1 MRMLSC
7 IFVLLGAILT
17 HLPAHGL
24 RLSTRERDPDAEQP
38 KYNVSAVSLL
48 QNETHDDVGEKHLL
62 PAEDGD
68 NFHSL
73 EQNSVRSGY
82 GKLIS
87 AHIVSHMQVD
97 DCSVYCEGL
106 RNGIVVRRFPIVWL
120 SPQEDNLWHI
130 IEFDTKTSPDE
141 LTCSFGWT
149 DKVLLYKLYQ
159 ETPHHDQE
167 TNSKWLL
174 DERGLFYYKVPIGY
188 VIVKPWV

>member
-1 MRMLSC
+1 MIMRMLSC

-82 GKLIS
+82 
-87 AHIVSHMQVD
+87 
-97 DCSVYCEGL
+97 
-106 RNGIVVRRFPIVWL
+106 
-120 SPQEDNLWHI
+120 
-130 IEFDTKTSPDE
+130 
-141 LTCSFGWT
+141 